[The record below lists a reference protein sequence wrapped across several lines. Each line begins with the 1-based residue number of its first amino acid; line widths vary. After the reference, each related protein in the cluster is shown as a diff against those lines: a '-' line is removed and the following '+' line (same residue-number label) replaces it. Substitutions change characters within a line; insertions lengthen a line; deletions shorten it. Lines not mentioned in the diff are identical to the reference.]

1 MRLTVSIGTMM
12 VFAVFTSAMSA
23 QKGPDIVSATLTGD
37 GEVPLVSTGAS
48 GSFFAEIDDE
58 GGAVD
63 WTLTF
68 SNLEG
73 TVTQSHI
80 HVGQPFVAGGIS
92 VWLCKTESTAA
103 NAPAGTQ
110 DCPQSGTISGTF
122 TASDIIG
129 PAVQGITGETR
140 FKELIAAMREGN
152 AYANV
157 HSNPSLPGE
166 IRGQIKSGAGQ

>member
-1 MRLTVSIGTMM
+1 MRRAIGMGTMM
-12 VFAVFTSAMSA
+12 MFAVLAGPVSA
-23 QKGPDIVSATLTGD
+23 QNGPETVSATLTGGD
-37 GEVPLVSTGAS
+37 EVPLVSTAARGT
-48 GSFFAEIDDE
+48 FHAEIDDE

-68 SNLEG
+68 SGLEG

-92 VWLCKTESTAA
+92 VWLCKTAATAA

-129 PAVQGITGETR
+129 PALQGITGETR
-140 FKELIAAMREGN
+140 FKELVAAMREGN

-157 HSNPSLPGE
+157 HSNPSIPGE
-166 IRGQIKSGAGQ
+166 IRGQIKAGSGH